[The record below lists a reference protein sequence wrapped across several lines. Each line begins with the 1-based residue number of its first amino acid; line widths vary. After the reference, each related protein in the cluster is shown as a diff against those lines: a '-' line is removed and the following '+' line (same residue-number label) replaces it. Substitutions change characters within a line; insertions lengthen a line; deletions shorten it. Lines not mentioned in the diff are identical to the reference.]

1 MSLVMEDG
9 IWRINWAETLI
20 MPELGGGNYLRM
32 DWDIPV
38 RAGIYDRN
46 GNPLAAQTEAVAIG
60 LYPDY
65 VDLEEDNG
73 LIGLLSSLTNYQSH
87 TIYALAEDAEPGTYL
102 ALGEIPAD
110 KDPRRLDI
118 LRTYGAAVTEDYSSR
133 LYYGDGIGPHVTGY
147 VSAIQEDELREY
159 RRLGYQG
166 NERIGRRGI
175 EAWGNE
181 ILSGV
186 HGGTLYVFDPEG
198 KIIGQLGSAQSQPGK
213 EIFTTLD
220 GEFQYRV
227 QKAMSGFSGAAV
239 VLERDTGRVL
249 AMVSTPGFDPN
260 AFEIENFNW
269 STLLNEIVNNP
280 NSPQFNRATQGQYP
294 LGSVFKIIT
303 LAAAMEQGGYTTDH
317 TYDCQYEFNEL
328 QGLTLY
334 DWTYDHFLEDGTT
347 QPSGLLTLPE
357 GLIRSCNPYFWHMGL
372 DLYNRNLTT
381 AISDMAKGFGLGSK
395 TGIEGVDE
403 EAGNIPEPQ
412 SQVDATNLAI
422 GQGDTQVTPLQV
434 ARIAAAIGNGG
445 TLYRPQVIERIE
457 PPFGEAEMQF
467 KPEAQGVL
475 PVSRNTLKV
484 LQDAMLGVVRSRQPA
499 GTAYSAF
506 AGLEI
511 NVAGKTG
518 TATTGAEEPHAWFAG
533 YTLEGREDKPDIAIA
548 VIAENAG
555 EGSEIAAPIFRRIVE
570 EYFYG
575 APRKK
580 YRWEA
585 IIDVTKSPT
594 LPITETPT
602 PRP

>member
-1 MSLVMEDG
+1 
-9 IWRINWAETLI
+9 
-20 MPELGGGNYLRM
+20 
-32 DWDIPV
+32 
-38 RAGIYDRN
+38 
-46 GNPLAAQTEAVAIG
+46 
-60 LYPDY
+60 
-65 VDLEEDNG
+65 
-73 LIGLLSSLTNYQSH
+73 
-87 TIYALAEDAEPGTYL
+87 
-102 ALGEIPAD
+102 
-110 KDPRRLDI
+110 
-118 LRTYGAAVTEDYSSR
+118 
-133 LYYGDGIGPHVTGY
+133 
-147 VSAIQEDELREY
+147 
-159 RRLGYQG
+159 
-166 NERIGRRGI
+166 
-175 EAWGNE
+175 
-181 ILSGV
+181 
-186 HGGTLYVFDPEG
+186 
-198 KIIGQLGSAQSQPGK
+198 
-213 EIFTTLD
+213 
-220 GEFQYRV
+220 
-227 QKAMSGFSGAAV
+227 
-239 VLERDTGRVL
+239 
-249 AMVSTPGFDPN
+249 
-260 AFEIENFNW
+260 
-269 STLLNEIVNNP
+269 
-280 NSPQFNRATQGQYP
+280 
-294 LGSVFKIIT
+294 
-303 LAAAMEQGGYTTDH
+303 
-317 TYDCQYEFNEL
+317 
-328 QGLTLY
+328 
-334 DWTYDHFLEDGTT
+334 
-347 QPSGLLTLPE
+347 
-357 GLIRSCNPYFWHMGL
+357 
-372 DLYNRNLTT
+372 
-381 AISDMAKGFGLGSK
+381 
-395 TGIEGVDE
+395 
-403 EAGNIPEPQ
+403 
-412 SQVDATNLAI
+412 
-422 GQGDTQVTPLQV
+422 VTPLQV